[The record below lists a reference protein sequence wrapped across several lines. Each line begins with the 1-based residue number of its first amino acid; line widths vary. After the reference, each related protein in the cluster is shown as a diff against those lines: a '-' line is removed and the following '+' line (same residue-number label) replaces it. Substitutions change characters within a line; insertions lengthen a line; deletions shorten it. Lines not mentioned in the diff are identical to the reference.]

1 MQQCFLH
8 ISHMYCVFL
17 ISGRERLQD
26 EGTITVAGS
35 FSPNSLS
42 DLSNLVMQIES
53 GTMWQLSASHWRVHV
68 YQLTDV
74 WQGVVTVCSC
84 RCHYGITLPS
94 EPDLSMVG
102 GKIRRANSVMV
113 VCLCSDTARQADG
126 MGSGRNCTVSTAA
139 RPVPKCPFLFM
150 WKFVYCLKL
159 GGESKR
165 NGSKAERFWE
175 IASSGQTRKKV
186 HFPGWLLNRLE
197 WLPVNNTTSSLHPS
211 SPAFV
216 QSVIYRLQFLAF
228 TDLLWIVA
236 AAVCFSPQ
244 KKKNLTIFS
253 HKVIVLQRPC
263 RSHNHLLHHSHSRSA
278 PINTQHQ

>member
-94 EPDLSMVG
+94 EPDLSVVG

-113 VCLCSDTARQADG
+113 VCLCSNTARQADG

-175 IASSGQTRKKV
+175 TASSGQTRKKV

-236 AAVCFSPQ
+236 AAVCFSPA
-244 KKKNLTIFS
+244 KKKTSPYSATRSSFCRDLAGVTTIFFTTLTAG
-253 HKVIVLQRPC
+253 V
-263 RSHNHLLHHSHSRSA
+263 
-278 PINTQHQ
+278 HQ